1 MFFMKAWFNQYP
13 LILFFALVFT
23 ITWGL
28 WIPATLTKLNGG
40 VSPFGPDQSLG
51 QLGRWAPGLIA
62 MLVTLILAGKQALK
76 TLLWPLGIWRVAI
89 GWYVLAIFIQP
100 MLFLLSKWLDGLLGN
115 TYVVESPL
123 ASLPYPIAFVIP
135 IVILSSLPGSF
146 AEELGWR
153 GFALPRL
160 QEKDNA
166 VIASIVLALAWG
178 VWHVPSLLYF
188 GETQPLPILFAVINF
203 VPVTILYTLLYN
215 NTKGSLLL
223 VTLLHVG
230 QQLSNNF
237 LGIIPTMTDD
247 ILMWVVAIFLI
258 ALYGT
263 QLGKE

>member
-1 MFFMKAWFNQYP
+1 MKTWFKQFP
-13 LILFFALVFT
+13 LILFFMLVFAL
-23 ITWGL
+23 TWGL
-28 WIPATLTKLNGG
+28 WIPATLTKFNGG

-76 TLLWPLGIWRVAI
+76 ALFQPLGIWRVSF
-89 GWYVLAIFIQP
+89 GWYVLAMFIQP
-100 MLFLLSKWLDGLLGN
+100 LLFLVSRWLDGLLGN
-115 TYVVESPL
+115 TYVIESPL
-123 ASLPYPIAFVIP
+123 ASLSYPITFVIP

-160 QEKDNA
+160 QERNNA
-166 VIASIVLALAWG
+166 VVASIVLALAWG

-188 GETQPLPILFAVINF
+188 GETQPLSILFAVINF

-215 NTKGSLLL
+215 NTKGSLML

-237 LGIIPTMTDD
+237 LGVIPTMTDD
-247 ILMWVVAIFLI
+247 ILMWVVAITLI

>member
-1 MFFMKAWFNQYP
+1 MKTWFKQFP
-13 LILFFALVFT
+13 LILFFMLVFAL
-23 ITWGL
+23 TWGL
-28 WIPATLTKLNGG
+28 WIPATLTKFNGG

-51 QLGRWAPGLIA
+51 QFGRWAPGLIA

-76 TLLWPLGIWRVAI
+76 GLFQPLGIWRVSF
-89 GWYVLAIFIQP
+89 GWYVLAMFIQP
-100 MLFLLSKWLDGLLGN
+100 LLFLVSRWLDGLLGN
-115 TYVVESPL
+115 TYVIESQL
-123 ASLPYPIAFVIP
+123 ASLSYPITFVIP

-160 QEKDNA
+160 QERNNA
-166 VIASIVLALAWG
+166 VVASIVLALAWG

-188 GETQPLPILFAVINF
+188 GETQPLSILFAVINF

-215 NTKGSLLL
+215 NTKGSLML

-237 LGIIPTMTDD
+237 LGVIPTMTDD
-247 ILMWVVAIFLI
+247 ILMWVVAITLI

>member
-1 MFFMKAWFNQYP
+1 
-13 LILFFALVFT
+13 
-23 ITWGL
+23 
-28 WIPATLTKLNGG
+28 
-40 VSPFGPDQSLG
+40 
-51 QLGRWAPGLIA
+51 
-62 MLVTLILAGKQALK
+62 
-76 TLLWPLGIWRVAI
+76 
-89 GWYVLAIFIQP
+89 
-100 MLFLLSKWLDGLLGN
+100 
-115 TYVVESPL
+115 
-123 ASLPYPIAFVIP
+123 
-135 IVILSSLPGSF
+135 
-146 AEELGWR
+146 
-153 GFALPRL
+153 L
-160 QEKDNA
+160 QEKANA

-215 NTKGSLLL
+215 KTRSSLLL

-247 ILMWVVAIFLI
+247 ILMWVVAVSLI